1 MNYRKA
7 VLAVLVS
14 SVCGSALAAPPRI
27 DLSSLDGAVFT
38 SRFIVKYR
46 NDSAE
51 RIQPALRQRA
61 LDAATTRAAAR
72 MAGPA
77 ARSGALRVGTL
88 RTAQGGRHVL
98 TTSRRL
104 DRSQA
109 EALMR
114 EIAADSNVEYI
125 AVDAMS
131 HPAALPN
138 DPLLATLQMWHYGA
152 GKGGAY
158 VTQAWDAGATGAGV
172 VVAVLD
178 SGVTPHADLIGNLLP
193 GYDFITDTFVS
204 RRTTNDR
211 APGAWDLGD
220 WKEEDGE
227 CGPDSV
233 ASNSSWH
240 GTHVAGTIA
249 EVTNNGKD
257 GAGVAPQAKILP
269 VRVLGRCGGYVSDI
283 SDAIVWAAGGHVEGV
298 EDNTVPAEVINLS
311 LGALGACP
319 VMYQDAINQ
328 AVSLGTTVVV
338 AAGNQN
344 VDAANFNPAN
354 CANVVA
360 VAATGYSGT
369 RASYSDYGTTVDL
382 SAPGGGGTEGT
393 PNGFIWSTFN
403 SGARQPVAS
412 PDGDIIQGYTGTS
425 MAAPH
430 VAGTVALIQSV
441 APTPLTPAQVES
453 LLVASAR
460 PFPNPPPA
468 ARPIGSG
475 ILNAAV
481 AVDLARKFGLPIIA
495 SPLISGIAERVA
507 PIATGQSVLYS
518 IDVPADKSRLDLL
531 TYGGQGTA
539 TLLVQSEAEP
549 TPSLYRARSARPG
562 TNQAITI
569 YAPQSGRYYVKV
581 MATADSAGMYI
592 RALVQ

>member
-7 VLAVLVS
+7 ILAVLVS
-14 SVCGSALAAPPRI
+14 AVCGSALAAPPRI
-27 DLSSLDGAVFT
+27 DLSSLDGVAST
-38 SRFIVKYR
+38 SRFIIKYR
-46 NDSAE
+46 SGSAE
-51 RIQPALRQRA
+51 RIQSASRQRA

-77 ARSGALRVGTL
+77 ARSGVLRVGTL
-88 RTAQGGRHVL
+88 RAAQGGRHVI

-138 DPLLATLQMWHYGA
+138 DPLVATHQMWHYGG

-193 GYDFITDTFVS
+193 GYDFITDASVS
-204 RRTTNDR
+204 RRTTNGR
-211 APGAWDLGD
+211 APGGWDLGD
-220 WKEEDGE
+220 WREEDGD
-227 CGPDSV
+227 CGPDSF

-283 SDAIVWAAGGHVEGV
+283 SDAIVWAAGGHIEGIA
-298 EDNTVPAEVINLS
+298 DNTLPAEVINLS
-311 LGALGACP
+311 LGALGACSA
-319 VMYQDAINQ
+319 VYQDAINQ

-338 AAGNQN
+338 AAGNHN

-360 VAATGYSGT
+360 VAATGYSGA

-382 SAPGGGGTEGT
+382 SAPGGGVVEGT
-393 PNGFIWSTFN
+393 PNGLVWSTLN

-412 PDGDIIQGYTGTS
+412 PAGDIFEGYYGTS
-425 MAAPH
+425 MATPH
-430 VAGTVALIQSV
+430 VTGTIALIQSV
-441 APTPLTPAQVES
+441 APKPLTPAQVES
-453 LLVASAR
+453 ILVASAR
-460 PFPNPPPA
+460 PFPTPPSA

-475 ILNAAV
+475 ILNAAA
-481 AVDLARKFGLPIIA
+481 AVDLAKKFGLPISA
-495 SPLISGIAERVA
+495 SPLASGIAERVA
-507 PIATGQSVLYS
+507 PIAAGQSMLYS
-518 IDVPADKSRLDLL
+518 IDVPAGKNRLDLL

-539 TLLVQSEAEP
+539 ALLAQLEAEP
-549 TPSLYRARSARPG
+549 TPSSYRGRSVRPG

-569 YAPQSGRYYVKV
+569 YTPQSGRYYVKV
-581 MATADSAGMYI
+581 TATADSAGMYI